1 MSRYRNTHRVVMS
14 RYGNSLTLS
23 CLTLQSY
30 ANVGNFQLIHDE
42 NKLHFDEMMMMSAL
56 YKTNTFN
63 WIFIVLVQWNNSRS
77 TRAHY
82 PVSEIASLCSY
93 SLLLRA

>member
-1 MSRYRNTHRVVMS
+1 MARY
-14 RYGNSLTLS
+14 YNSESFHSVTLK
-23 CLTLQSY
+23 
-30 ANVGNFQLIHDE
+30 